1 MTFLDDIGNTFKSVG
16 EATGKGFKDGFND
29 VGDGFQSFGESVGEI
44 SSKIPGFLKKLEK
57 GTIHEIK
64 DALNKMTDTDLED
77 VTVIKGIE
85 VEATR
90 KVTLKEVE

>member
-1 MTFLDDIGNTFKSVG
+1 MEYYYYVVEDKEGRPIVTSCSPL
-16 EATGKGFKDGFND
+16 
-29 VGDGFQSFGESVGEI
+29 
-44 SSKIPGFLKKLEK
+44 
-57 GTIHEIK
+57 EIK

>member
-1 MTFLDDIGNTFKSVG
+1 MTFLDDIGNTFKSAG

-29 VGDGFQSFGESVGEI
+29 VGDGFQSFGESAGEI

-64 DALNKMTDTDLED
+64 DALNEFGLNPQLLLIVML
-77 VTVIKGIE
+77 GIGA
-85 VEATR
+85 V
-90 KVTLKEVE
+90 VVLK